1 MSDLIDR
8 EQAIEKMKEAADDWL
23 VGHRTDPYWKGFSMG
38 THIAIQTIY
47 HDVPSVEVVRCREC
61 VMWDD
66 SFVLNGKKRC
76 LNMSFCTDGDFY
88 CGWGSKE

>member
-1 MSDLIDR
+1 MAELPKD
-8 EQAIEKMKEAADDWL
+8 M
-23 VGHRTDPYWKGFSMG
+23 
-38 THIAIQTIY
+38 IY
-47 HDVPSVEVVRCREC
+47 NYESKDGLSVTVTMTELVRCREC

-66 SFVLNGKKRC
+66 SLVLNGKKKC